1 MGGGAVFPLSQQ
13 AAGQPDHS
21 AEQKQQVG
29 QKEGQRLVDPAGPK
43 GQGILPLHHRDGCR
57 GQSAEKRTGGQAQD
71 QSRQPA
77 LPTAEEPDNGP
88 DWQTGRH
95 QNVGPEHQLNRQRQT
110 AVPVVVEHPPAV
122 DRHQDGQKQI
132 EARHPLHPA
141 AFLERGLVAA
151 AGREH
156 INDLGPAD
164 GPGVGQPHHQKD
176 EQKNRRRPKRRIGKE
191 GPGGLVGP
199 AVAGQQQGR
208 DELGADRPQTNA

>member
-1 MGGGAVFPLSQQ
+1 MI
-13 AAGQPDHS
+13 
-21 AEQKQQVG
+21 
-29 QKEGQRLVDPAGPK
+29 DPAAPK
-43 GQGILPLHHRDGCR
+43 SQGILPLHYRDGCR
-57 GQSAEKRTGGQAQD
+57 RQSAEKCAGGQAQH
-71 QSRQPA
+71 QRGQPA
-77 LPTAEEPDNGP
+77 LPAMEEPDGRP
-88 DWQTGRH
+88 DRQTGRH

-110 AVPVVVEHPPAV
+110 AVPVVVEHPSAV

-176 EQKNRRRPKRRIGKE
+176 EQKNRCRPKRRVGEK
-191 GPGGLVGP
+191 GPGGPVGP

>member
-1 MGGGAVFPLSQQ
+1 MGGGALFPLSQQ
-13 AAGQPDHS
+13 AAGQPDHP
-21 AEQKQQVG
+21 AEEKQQIG
-29 QKEGQRLVDPAGPK
+29 QKKGQRLIDTAAPE

-57 GQSAEKRTGGQAQD
+57 RQGAEKRAGGQTQY
-71 QSRQPA
+71 QSRQTAFPA
-77 LPTAEEPDNGP
+77 AKQPDYRP
-88 DWQTGRH
+88 DRQTGRH
-95 QNVGPEHQLNRQRQT
+95 QNIGPEHQLHRQRQS
-110 AVPVVVEHPPAV
+110 AVPIVVEHPPAV

-191 GPGGLVGP
+191 GPGGLVGS